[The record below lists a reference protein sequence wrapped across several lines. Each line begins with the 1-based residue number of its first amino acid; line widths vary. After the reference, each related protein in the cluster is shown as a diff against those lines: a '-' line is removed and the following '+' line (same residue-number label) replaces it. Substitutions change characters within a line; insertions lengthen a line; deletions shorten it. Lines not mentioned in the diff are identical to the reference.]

1 MKVDVD
7 CIIRNGEV
15 EIGISLIERVS
26 QQEFEEYADTLRREG
41 FEYDSYNQ
49 SNSFTTKTPR
59 MLAAMLKFLDK
70 EYQVEGK
77 LRGKK
82 VYSWEERDQFIKD
95 FEASLVKP
103 EPPEPEPPHTP
114 PELPNATSEEP
125 STTEP
130 SHSITGSEQPAI
142 KPEPSEL
149 T

>member
-7 CIIRNGEV
+7 CIMRNGEV

-49 SNSFTTKTPR
+49 SNFFTTRTPR

-70 EYQVEGK
+70 EYQVEGRLK
-77 LRGKK
+77 GKK
-82 VYSWEERDQFIKD
+82 VYSWDERDQFVKD
-95 FEASLVKP
+95 FEASLIKP
-103 EPPEPEPPHTP
+103 EPSHTH
-114 PELPNATSEEP
+114 
-125 STTEP
+125 TE
-130 SHSITGSEQPAI
+130 
-142 KPEPSEL
+142 PEPSEL

>member
-7 CIIRNGEV
+7 CIMRNGEV
-15 EIGISLIERVS
+15 EIGISLVERIS

-49 SNSFTTKTPR
+49 SNFFTTKTPR

-82 VYSWEERDQFIKD
+82 VYSWEERDQFVKD
-95 FEASLVKP
+95 FEASLVQPGP
-103 EPPEPEPPHTP
+103 EPD
-114 PELPNATSEEP
+114 AEP
-125 STTEP
+125 SHTHTEP
-130 SHSITGSEQPAI
+130 SHTHT
-142 KPEPSEL
+142 EPSHTHTEPSH
-149 T
+149 THTEPSHTHTEP